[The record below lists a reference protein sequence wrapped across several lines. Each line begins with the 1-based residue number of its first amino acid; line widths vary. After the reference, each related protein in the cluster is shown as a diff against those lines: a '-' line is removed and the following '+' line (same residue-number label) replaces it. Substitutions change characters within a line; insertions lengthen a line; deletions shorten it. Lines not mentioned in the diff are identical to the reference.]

1 MKNYQTSNIL
11 FLEFSYSEVSQL
23 FFQLMQFFLCWGLYT
38 SKLQISA
45 SLKYNIS
52 STSSVEY
59 RCLRILG
66 LLTLE
71 TRFLRGDLIEVFK
84 ILRGFENLDPD
95 RFFQV
100 IGDGA
105 KRGTVLN
112 CSRRGIVWTW
122 RSSSSLAWF
131 VRSGTG
137 WGMGLWDSET
147 LNWIIQFNGIPKN
160 EFRQTIE
167 TDNLNR
173 LCSIHW
179 VYFHTDKLNFK

>member
-1 MKNYQTSNIL
+1 
-11 FLEFSYSEVSQL
+11 
-23 FFQLMQFFLCWGLYT
+23 MQFFLCWGLYT

-52 STSSVEY
+52 LTSSVEY

-71 TRFLRGDLIEVFK
+71 KRFLRADLIEVFK
-84 ILRGFENLDPD
+84 ILRGFENLDPN

-105 KRGTVLN
+105 RRGTVLN
-112 CSRRGIVWTW
+112 CWRRGIVWRW
-122 RSSSSLAWF
+122 GSSSLLAWFHWF

-137 WGMGLWDSET
+137 WVMGLLDSEK
-147 LNWIIQFNGIPKN
+147 LNWIILF
-160 EFRQTIE
+160 F
-167 TDNLNR
+167 NLNVAIHT
-173 LCSIHW
+173 SISCVAISNHMYDESTVDTW
-179 VYFHTDKLNFK
+179 VAF